1 METETT
7 FRSVSCLSGQGVL
20 ARVGEL
26 VLLCELA
33 PGSVAGV
40 GALIDTLD
48 AVAAENSCGREL
60 SSRVARLVGTSG
72 RTGFPSLCAFG
83 AFGDGL
89 AAVVYGQARFTVD
102 VAGEEMELDGR
113 NTTDVVDLVVDSP
126 VGSIRAVIGDGD
138 ADVRIDQWSKPA
150 AVTDD
155 RPVVAAAPTR
165 QQLAAVSATDP
176 DLVVGVYCRRAHFN
190 DPRMN
195 YCTVCGIS
203 MAQATRSPVLGKRPA
218 LGVLVLDDGTMYPL
232 VRNSV
237 VGRIPETDETVQVGA
252 ASPMRLDDPSVSRVH
267 ARIVLDGWDVCLI
280 DEGSRNGSFLCLP
293 GESWTRSPA
302 GARAALLP
310 GTVVAFGRRQL
321 RYHSYRAQAIDFSSL
336 EPVSAGK

>member
-26 VLLCELA
+26 VLLCELT
-33 PGSVAGV
+33 PGRVAQV
-40 GALIDTLD
+40 GALVDTLD
-48 AVAAENSCGREL
+48 AVAAADACGREL
-60 SSRVARLVGTSG
+60 SSRVARLAGTSG
-72 RTGFPSLCAFG
+72 PAEFPSLCAFG
-83 AFGDGL
+83 AAGDGF
-89 AAVVYGQARFTVD
+89 AAVVYGQARLAVD
-102 VAGEEMELDGR
+102 VAGKEVALDGR
-113 NTTDVVDLVVDSP
+113 DATDVVDLVVDSP
-126 VGSIRAVIGDGD
+126 VGSIRAVLGDGD
-138 ADVRIDQWSKPA
+138 TELRIDQWSRPA
-150 AVTDD
+150 V
-155 RPVVAAAPTR
+155 RPAVAAPPTR
-165 QQLAAVSATDP
+165 ERLAAVSATDP

-237 VGRIPETDETVQVGA
+237 IGRSPETDGTVQVGA

-267 ARIVLDGWDVCLI
+267 ARIVLDGWDVYVI
-280 DEGSRNGSFLCLP
+280 DEGSRNGTFLCLP